1 MTVTASDRIYAHGVP
16 LKINDNLAINLKFN
30 MLSAMAQEHRF
41 SSPNPLMPLMKK
53 EEGTYI
59 TDTVLFILASG
70 CLHAGSGLEVDM
82 AGLKLRTATPEE
94 EADRLAGHLGVELDS
109 ADAHPL
115 LNAISKAQD
124 IAAPIPVCHACEHAF
139 SDHDWIDNLCSADEC
154 ECKNYTRAPEEV
166 APKEK
171 AATTG
176 RASTS
181 RRRATAS
188 ASGTSG

>member
-1 MTVTASDRIYAHGVP
+1 MTVTTSDRIFAAGVP
-16 LKINDNLAINLKFN
+16 LRINDELTINLKFN

-41 SSPNPLMPLMKK
+41 SSSNPLMPLMKQK
-53 EEGTYI
+53 EGTFI
-59 TDTVLFILASG
+59 TDTVMFILGSG
-70 CLHAGSGLEVDM
+70 CLHAGSGVEVDM

-94 EADRLAGHLGVELDS
+94 EADRLAGLLSVELES

-115 LNAISKAQD
+115 LNAIAKAQD
-124 IAAPIPVCHACEHAF
+124 IAAPIPTCHTCDHAF
-139 SDHDWIDNLCSADEC
+139 SDHDWIDNVCSGEGCKC
-154 ECKNYTRAPEEV
+154 ENYTRPEAEA
-166 APKEK
+166 APKAK

-181 RRRATAS
+181 QRRTTKS